1 MTFGGAGSDIIND
14 MVEVH
19 ELFPTPVYLVNL
31 STIREHEYKE
41 SELYQSIKRVD
52 NVGNVSS
59 EDKQVLNMKCFS
71 RVKFEIDRHL
81 KNYYQI
87 IHSPINDVNPYV
99 SLSWLNWTKDNQ
111 FHHYHAHQN
120 SLVSGVFYIECEDSD
135 SITFNL
141 DRYRPILIDTDK
153 PNPFNTFKYTLPL
166 QKHDLV
172 LFPSSLIHGV
182 DDKPEND
189 RERISLSFNSFI
201 RGTIGS
207 EVNSTKLVL

>member
-1 MTFGGAGSDIIND
+1 
-14 MVEVH
+14 
-19 ELFPTPVYLVNL
+19 
-31 STIREHEYKE
+31 
-41 SELYQSIKRVD
+41 
-52 NVGNVSS
+52 
-59 EDKQVLNMKCFS
+59 MKCFS

-207 EVNSTKLVL
+207 EVNSTKLEL